1 MSNKINIS
9 IPKPCHENWEAMTP
23 EDKGRFC
30 SVCTKTVFDFT
41 KASDKE
47 IIEHLNKDA
56 NTCGRF
62 ASSQLN
68 RDLIIPKEK
77 SSYWII
83 ATATLFSFLGI
94 GGHTAHSQVK
104 TDTIQTD
111 KKTLNLETTKTEI
124 NLRKIRGIVSDEFGP
139 IAGANVIGKGTT
151 RGTTTD
157 FDGNFAIEVNEKEVL
172 IFTYTG
178 KKTIE
183 LIISNKS
190 EYFISMSEE
199 VILLAGEVVYVGLPG
214 IKKRTFFGRQIQKI
228 RNCFR

>member
-47 IIEHLNKDA
+47 IIQHLNKDKNA
-56 NTCGRF
+56 CGRF
-62 ASSQLN
+62 VSSQLN
-68 RDLIIPKEK
+68 RDLIITKEK

-94 GGHTAHSQVK
+94 GSQTAYSQVK
-104 TDTIQTD
+104 QDTIQTD
-111 KKTLNLETTKTEI
+111 KNNLNKEVFKTNNPFTIT
-124 NLRKIRGIVSDEFGP
+124 GIVSDELGP
-139 IAGANVIGKGTT
+139 IAGVNVVVKGTI

-157 FDGNFAIEVNEKEVL
+157 FDGKFAIKANEKEVL

-183 LIISNKS
+183 LVVSNKS

-199 VILLAGEVVYVGLPG
+199 DILLAGEIVYTGLA
-214 IKKRTFFGRQIQKI
+214 IKKRTFIGRQIQSV
-228 RNCFR
+228 RNWFR

>member
-1 MSNKINIS
+1 MSRKVNIS
-9 IPKPCHENWEAMTP
+9 IPEPCHENWEAMTP

-94 GGHTAHSQVK
+94 GSQSAYSQVK
-104 TDTIQTD
+104 QDTIQTD
-111 KKTLNLETTKTEI
+111 KKDLNQDSIKTKKNPFTI
-124 NLRKIRGIVSDEFGP
+124 TGVVSDNLGP
-139 IAGANVIGKGTT
+139 MYGANIVIKGSTI
-151 RGTTTD
+151 GISTD
-157 FDGNFAIEVNEKEVL
+157 FDGKYSIKVNEGDILVFSYLGFKNIE
-172 IFTYTG
+172 IIAET
-178 KKTIE
+178 KNTIINVKMQE
-183 LIISNKS
+183 DYDSVTVGIIV
-190 EYFISMSEE
+190 M
-199 VILLAGEVVYVGLPG
+199 GD

-228 RNCFR
+228 RNWFR

>member
-1 MSNKINIS
+1 LSKKVNIS

-56 NTCGRF
+56 TTCGRF
-62 ASSQLN
+62 ISSQLN
-68 RDLIIPKEK
+68 RDLIVPKEK
-77 SSYWII
+77 SPYWIF
-83 ATATLFSFLGI
+83 ASATLFSFLGI
-94 GGHTAHSQVK
+94 GSQSTYSQVRQ
-104 TDTIQTD
+104 DTIQTD
-111 KKTLNLETTKTEI
+111 KKDLNQDSIKTEKNPFTI
-124 NLRKIRGIVSDEFGP
+124 TGVVSDELGP
-139 IAGANVIGKGTT
+139 IAGVNVVVKGTI

-157 FDGNFAIEVNEKEVL
+157 FDGKFAIKANEKEVL

-183 LIISNKS
+183 LIISSKS
-190 EYFISMSEE
+190 EYHVSMPEDVIISTGIT
-199 VILLAGEVVYVGLPG
+199 VVAGYV
-214 IKKRTFFGRQIQKI
+214 KKRTFFGRQIQSV
-228 RNCFR
+228 RNWFR

>member
-1 MSNKINIS
+1 MNKKINIS

-30 SVCTKTVFDFT
+30 SVCTKTVFDLT
-41 KASDKE
+41 KATDKE
-47 IIEHLNKDA
+47 IIEHLNRDKNA
-56 NTCGRF
+56 CGRF
-62 ASSQLN
+62 VSSQLN

-94 GGHTAHSQVK
+94 GSQTAYSQVK
-104 TDTIQTD
+104 QDTIQTD
-111 KKTLNLETTKTEI
+111 KKLNKNIINTTNNPITI
-124 NLRKIRGIVSDEFGP
+124 TGIVSDDLGS
-139 IAGANVIGKGTT
+139 IAGVNVVVKGTK

-157 FDGNFAIEVNEKEVL
+157 FDGNFAIKANEKEVL
-172 IFTYTG
+172 IFSYTG

-190 EYFISMSEE
+190 EYLISMSDD
-199 VILLAGEVVYVGLPG
+199 VILLAGEVIYVGLPG
-214 IKKRTFFGRQIQKI
+214 IKKRTFFGRQIQKV
-228 RNCFR
+228 RNWFR